1 MKQTAVEWYE
11 NEINA
16 LFDKYENKEIS
27 ESEFLIMKH
36 NLFYPAKEMEKEQ
49 IMDAY
54 DEGWSDGFDDKDL
67 NAEYYNE
74 TFNTNEK

>member
-1 MKQTAVEWYE
+1 MKHTAVDWLY
-11 NEINA
+11 N
-16 LFDKYENKEIS
+16 
-27 ESEFLIMKH
+27 
-36 NLFYPAKEMEKEQ
+36 NLKSHFEHDGDLLECVQMSMQQAKEMEKKQ

-54 DEGWSDGFDDKDL
+54 DEGWSDGFNDKDL